1 MKVIKIVHASLNIYF
16 TSNVTT
22 GWLNTSFHHYTKTS
36 LSDPEN
42 ISVVA
47 AQVSVNSTRKA
58 VETLFVGDLRA
69 CVTSQKWHKQATQTG
84 HPSFQSL
91 LFSGLHKGVNSPG
104 SAEHKLGGSKGCC
117 YCSSED
123 RFGDNMQV

>member
-22 GWLNTSFHHYTKTS
+22 VWLNTSFHPYTKTS

-42 ISVVA
+42 IFVVT

-58 VETLFVGDLRA
+58 METLFVGDLRA
-69 CVTSQKWHKQATQTG
+69 CVTPQN
-84 HPSFQSL
+84 
-91 LFSGLHKGVNSPG
+91 VIN
-104 SAEHKLGGSKGCC
+104 
-117 YCSSED
+117 
-123 RFGDNMQV
+123 R